1 MEGNVFMEQ
10 WNEYLEA
17 LASKAPTP
25 GGGSAAAVYGAIG
38 TALGEMV
45 GNLTSGKKKFA
56 IYEEDVQKILARL
69 GGARM
74 DFIRLE
80 KADEQ
85 AFQPLSEVYRMKA
98 ETKEEKT
105 EKEERMEECLKAAA
119 KVPMEVMERAVSVM
133 DDIEFLALHGSRLA
147 VSDAGVGI
155 QGIRSAL
162 LGAVMSVYI
171 NTKMMKDREY
181 AEEMNSQAELLI
193 RKGTEQARPD
203 LWDCIKGGKR
213 MITLK
218 GAEVSAKIKEQVL
231 AMNGKLGGYVP
242 TAAIVRIGERPD
254 DLSYERNV
262 MKRIAAYGMETK
274 SYVYPA
280 DITEEEF
287 FAEFQKI
294 NDDEAIDGILLF
306 RPLPKYIN
314 EKRAE
319 QMIRPEK
326 DLDGICAVNTAKVFA
341 GEKDGFAPC
350 TAEAVIEVLKAFD
363 IPMEGKRAVI
373 VGRSMVVGRPL
384 SMLMLKEN
392 ATVTVCHT
400 KTKDLKAVC
409 READILVAAAGK
421 AKMLDASF
429 LKEGAVLID
438 VGINVDEN
446 GKLCGD
452 VLWEGLEEKASAA
465 TPVPGGV
472 GAVTTAVLAKH
483 LAMAAE
489 RKVNR

>member
-1 MEGNVFMEQ
+1 
-10 WNEYLEA
+10 
-17 LASKAPTP
+17 
-25 GGGSAAAVYGAIG
+25 
-38 TALGEMV
+38 
-45 GNLTSGKKKFA
+45 
-56 IYEEDVQKILARL
+56 
-69 GGARM
+69 
-74 DFIRLE
+74 
-80 KADEQ
+80 
-85 AFQPLSEVYRMKA
+85 
-98 ETKEEKT
+98 
-105 EKEERMEECLKAAA
+105 
-119 KVPMEVMERAVSVM
+119 
-133 DDIEFLALHGSRLA
+133 
-147 VSDAGVGI
+147 
-155 QGIRSAL
+155 
-162 LGAVMSVYI
+162 
-171 NTKMMKDREY
+171 
-181 AEEMNSQAELLI
+181 
-193 RKGTEQARPD
+193 
-203 LWDCIKGGKR
+203 

-231 AMNGKLGGYVP
+231 SMNQELNGYVP

-254 DLSYERNV
+254 DLSYEKNV
-262 MKRIAAYGMETK
+262 MKRIAAYGMEAK
-274 SYVYPA
+274 SFAYPA
-280 DITEEEF
+280 DISEEEV

-294 NDDEAIDGILLF
+294 NDDEMIDRILLF
-306 RPLPKYIN
+306 RPLPKHIN

-319 QMIRPEK
+319 AMIRPEK

-363 IPMEGKRAVI
+363 LPIVGKRAVI

-392 ATVTVCHT
+392 ATVTICHT
-400 KTKDLKAVC
+400 KTENLKAVC
-409 READILVAAAGK
+409 QEADILVAAAGK

-452 VLWEGLEEKASAA
+452 VLWDGLEEKASAA

-483 LAMAAE
+483 LAMAAC
-489 RKVNR
+489 RKRK

>member
-171 NTKMMKDREY
+171 NTKL
-181 AEEMNSQAELLI
+181 SLI
-193 RKGTEQARPD
+193 H
-203 LWDCIKGGKR
+203 I
-213 MITLK
+213 
-218 GAEVSAKIKEQVL
+218 
-231 AMNGKLGGYVP
+231 
-242 TAAIVRIGERPD
+242 
-254 DLSYERNV
+254 
-262 MKRIAAYGMETK
+262 
-274 SYVYPA
+274 
-280 DITEEEF
+280 
-287 FAEFQKI
+287 
-294 NDDEAIDGILLF
+294 
-306 RPLPKYIN
+306 
-314 EKRAE
+314 
-319 QMIRPEK
+319 
-326 DLDGICAVNTAKVFA
+326 
-341 GEKDGFAPC
+341 
-350 TAEAVIEVLKAFD
+350 
-363 IPMEGKRAVI
+363 
-373 VGRSMVVGRPL
+373 
-384 SMLMLKEN
+384 
-392 ATVTVCHT
+392 
-400 KTKDLKAVC
+400 
-409 READILVAAAGK
+409 
-421 AKMLDASF
+421 
-429 LKEGAVLID
+429 
-438 VGINVDEN
+438 
-446 GKLCGD
+446 
-452 VLWEGLEEKASAA
+452 
-465 TPVPGGV
+465 
-472 GAVTTAVLAKH
+472 
-483 LAMAAE
+483 
-489 RKVNR
+489 

>member
-1 MEGNVFMEQ
+1 MEQ

-80 KADEQ
+80 RADEQ
-85 AFQPLSEVYRMKA
+85 
-98 ETKEEKT
+98 EKT

-193 RKGTEQARPD
+193 RKGTEQAD
-203 LWDCIKGGKR
+203 
-213 MITLK
+213 
-218 GAEVSAKIKEQVL
+218 
-231 AMNGKLGGYVP
+231 
-242 TAAIVRIGERPD
+242 RI
-254 DLSYERNV
+254 YE
-262 MKRIAAYGMETK
+262 I
-274 SYVYPA
+274 
-280 DITEEEF
+280 
-287 FAEFQKI
+287 
-294 NDDEAIDGILLF
+294 
-306 RPLPKYIN
+306 
-314 EKRAE
+314 
-319 QMIRPEK
+319 
-326 DLDGICAVNTAKVFA
+326 
-341 GEKDGFAPC
+341 
-350 TAEAVIEVLKAFD
+350 VLKAVR
-363 IPMEGKRAVI
+363 G
-373 VGRSMVVGRPL
+373 
-384 SMLMLKEN
+384 
-392 ATVTVCHT
+392 
-400 KTKDLKAVC
+400 
-409 READILVAAAGK
+409 
-421 AKMLDASF
+421 
-429 LKEGAVLID
+429 
-438 VGINVDEN
+438 
-446 GKLCGD
+446 
-452 VLWEGLEEKASAA
+452 
-465 TPVPGGV
+465 
-472 GAVTTAVLAKH
+472 
-483 LAMAAE
+483 
-489 RKVNR
+489 

>member
-74 DFIRLE
+74 
-80 KADEQ
+80 DEQ

-193 RKGTEQARPD
+193 RKGTEQAD
-203 LWDCIKGGKR
+203 
-213 MITLK
+213 
-218 GAEVSAKIKEQVL
+218 
-231 AMNGKLGGYVP
+231 
-242 TAAIVRIGERPD
+242 RI
-254 DLSYERNV
+254 
-262 MKRIAAYGMETK
+262 YG
-274 SYVYPA
+274 
-280 DITEEEF
+280 I
-287 FAEFQKI
+287 
-294 NDDEAIDGILLF
+294 
-306 RPLPKYIN
+306 
-314 EKRAE
+314 
-319 QMIRPEK
+319 
-326 DLDGICAVNTAKVFA
+326 
-341 GEKDGFAPC
+341 
-350 TAEAVIEVLKAFD
+350 VLKAVR
-363 IPMEGKRAVI
+363 G
-373 VGRSMVVGRPL
+373 
-384 SMLMLKEN
+384 
-392 ATVTVCHT
+392 
-400 KTKDLKAVC
+400 
-409 READILVAAAGK
+409 
-421 AKMLDASF
+421 
-429 LKEGAVLID
+429 
-438 VGINVDEN
+438 
-446 GKLCGD
+446 
-452 VLWEGLEEKASAA
+452 
-465 TPVPGGV
+465 
-472 GAVTTAVLAKH
+472 
-483 LAMAAE
+483 
-489 RKVNR
+489 